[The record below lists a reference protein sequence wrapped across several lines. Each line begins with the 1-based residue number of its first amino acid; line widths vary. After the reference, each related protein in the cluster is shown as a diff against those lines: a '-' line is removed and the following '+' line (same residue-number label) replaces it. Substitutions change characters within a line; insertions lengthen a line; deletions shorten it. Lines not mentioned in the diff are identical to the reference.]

1 MHSLRPA
8 LQPSTIE
15 QRMHV
20 LLPPFARKRGYVQR
34 RALCNHII
42 QLACLHGFTHLWSFY
57 PTSSLVYIF
66 IIILFFF
73 LFDSRNANLSRFL
86 WWTGPNFLSF
96 CSNSRPLSNSDRELS
111 SFQSIPVQAPWRCQ
125 QRIRSS
131 LLFNLLITEGNQNTL
146 CILWSGTSS
155 CAPNDYGS
163 TSFALPRQT
172 RVKKRH
178 LQLWFQ
184 SSHLNHKKGALRWMF
199 EFFFSK
205 AKCVLVFVSIFF
217 F

>member
-1 MHSLRPA
+1 MDSLIFGLFIP
-8 LQPSTIE
+8 
-15 QRMHV
+15 H
-20 LLPPFARKRGYVQR
+20 LPR
-34 RALCNHII
+34 
-42 QLACLHGFTHLWSFY
+42 FTFSLSSF
-57 PTSSLVYIF
+57 F
-66 IIILFFF
+66 FFF

-146 CILWSGTSS
+146 RIPWSGTSS
-155 CAPNDYGS
+155 CAHNDHGS

-172 RVKKRH
+172 RVKKGMYSCGFKARI
-178 LQLWFQ
+178 WIT
-184 SSHLNHKKGALRWMF
+184 KKGP
-199 EFFFSK
+199 
-205 AKCVLVFVSIFF
+205 
-217 F
+217 